1 MRKQLVIAALV
12 AFPLGFT
19 PQLFARQMPPSGS
32 KMATYAEESSEDESG
47 APPEEIVRKLGAM
60 TPDQKFKRGEPT
72 ESGGKVAP
80 KGTKVYPI
88 DILGA
93 DDKVLFKAFF
103 FKEGEKWGVF
113 DEAGHVFKES

>member
-1 MRKQLVIAALV
+1 
-12 AFPLGFT
+12 
-19 PQLFARQMPPSGS
+19 
-32 KMATYAEESSEDESG
+32 MATYAEESSEDERG

-72 ESGGKVAP
+72 ESDGKVAP

-93 DDKVLFKAFF
+93 EGKVEFKAFF

-113 DEAGHVFKES
+113 DEAGHVFKET